1 MTFNAGIFYQISL
14 IIYVGVWAYFKYRPY
29 KLLRKNMRPSLY
41 EIEKLDEI
49 SSLVRRYGWLIVF
62 FLPIP
67 CVFLFPEVRIIT
79 QDPVRAKTELYGR
92 YYSDMTP
99 RKTFFVDRY
108 YVPFYYNGTFCKP
121 GKKYLSNE
129 TDSTLVLYPTYFYNG
144 LFMETILTKQIKSIS
159 AHSFRQWDESI
170 DNEFDEPN
178 QYRGYVPEKHRNKS
192 AKEWTIDTKSG
203 AAMGIKEVEN
213 EIKKRYEL
221 MNGIWNK

>member
-1 MTFNAGIFYQISL
+1 MTFSIGIFYQISL

-29 KLLRKNMRPSLY
+29 KLLRKNIRPTVY
-41 EIEKLDEI
+41 EIEKLDGI
-49 SSLVRRYGWLIVF
+49 SSLVRRYGWFIVF

-67 CVFLFPEVRIIT
+67 CMFLFPEVRIVT
-79 QDPVRAKTELYGR
+79 QDSVRAKTELSGW

-99 RKTFFVDRY
+99 RKAFFVDQY

-144 LFMETILTKQIKSIS
+144 LFTKTTSPQQIKSIK
-159 AHSFRQWDESI
+159 AHSFIQWGEYI

-178 QYRGYVPEKHRNKS
+178 QHWGYVPEKHKNKS
-192 AKEWTIDTKSG
+192 AIEWTIDTKSG

-213 EIKKRYEL
+213 EIKKRNKL
-221 MNGIWNK
+221 MKGIWNK

>member
-79 QDPVRAKTELYGR
+79 QDPVRAKTELYGC

-144 LFMETILTKQIKSIS
+144 LFMETISTKQIKSIS

-170 DNEFDEPN
+170 DNKFDEPI
-178 QYRGYVPEKHRNKS
+178 QYWGYVPEEHKNKS
-192 AKEWTIDTKSG
+192 AIEWTIDTKSG
-203 AAMGIKEVEN
+203 AAMGIKKVEN
-213 EIKKRYEL
+213 EIEKRYEL

>member
-144 LFMETILTKQIKSIS
+144 LFMETISTKQIKSIS

-170 DNEFDEPN
+170 DNKFDEPI
-178 QYRGYVPEKHRNKS
+178 QYWRYVPEKHKNKS
-192 AKEWTIDTKSG
+192 AIEWTIDTKSG
-203 AAMGIKEVEN
+203 AAMGIKKVEN
-213 EIKKRYEL
+213 EIEKRYEL